1 MHARRDGH
9 RYNRRM
15 AVLAPNALIPPPL
28 RAVAGRLLAAALNRA
43 LALDPDATP
52 RLAALEGRTLSV
64 HLRGPELALA
74 LGVQDG
80 ALTVG
85 PPAEGAALRVGL
97 TPGALL
103 KLALARGDGALAP
116 GAVEIAGDA
125 ELARR
130 LERLAREFRPDFEA
144 AFADSFGEVLGVPL
158 ARAFASGLAAVRRG
172 ARHATEDTA
181 DWLRD
186 EARLTP
192 SRAVVEDFLD
202 DVDALRERA
211 ERLEARI
218 AALRARAG
226 SRG

>member
-1 MHARRDGH
+1 MPTP
-9 RYNRRM
+9 
-15 AVLAPNALIPPPL
+15 VPNALIPPPL
-28 RAVAGRLLAAALNRA
+28 RSVAGRLLQTALNRT
-43 LALDPDATP
+43 LALDPDAAQ
-52 RLAALEGRTLSV
+52 RLAALEGRALSV
-64 HLRGPELALA
+64 HLRGPELALT

-85 PPAEGAALRVGL
+85 PPAADAALRVGL

-130 LERLAREFRPDFEA
+130 LERLAREFRPDFEQ
-144 AFADSFGEVLGVPL
+144 AFADRFGEVLGVPL
-158 ARAFASGLAAVRRG
+158 ARAFASGLAAARRG
-172 ARHATEDTA
+172 AQHTAEDGA

-192 SRAVVEDFLD
+192 ARAEVEDFLD
-202 DVDALRERA
+202 DVDVLRERA
-211 ERLEARI
+211 DRLQARI
-218 AALRARAG
+218 DALAAHTG

>member
-1 MHARRDGH
+1 MSTP
-9 RYNRRM
+9 
-15 AVLAPNALIPPPL
+15 APNALIPPPL
-28 RAVAGRLLAAALNRA
+28 RTVGGRLLQAALNRA
-43 LALDPDATP
+43 LALDPGAAA

-64 HLRGPELALA
+64 HLHGPALALT

-80 ALTVG
+80 ALMVG
-85 PPAEGAALRVGL
+85 PPAEGSALRVGL

-103 KLALARGDGALAP
+103 KLALARGEGVLAP

-130 LERLAREFRPDFEA
+130 LERLASEFRPDFEQ
-144 AFADSFGEVLGVPL
+144 AFADGFGEVLGVPL

-172 ARHATEDTA
+172 ARHAAADGA

-192 SRAVVEDFLD
+192 SRAEVEDFLD
-202 DVDALRERA
+202 AVDALRERA
-211 ERLEARI
+211 DRLEARLT
-218 AALRARAG
+218 ALAARAG

>member
-1 MHARRDGH
+1 MS
-9 RYNRRM
+9 
-15 AVLAPNALIPPPL
+15 LPAPNALIPPPL
-28 RAVAGRLLAAALNRA
+28 RSIAGRLLQAALNRA
-43 LALDPDATP
+43 LALDPDAAP
-52 RLAALEGRTLSV
+52 RLAALEGRALSV
-64 HLRGPELALA
+64 HLRGPGLALT
-74 LGVQDG
+74 LGVQSG

-85 PPAEGAALRVGL
+85 PPAADAALRVGL

-130 LERLAREFRPDFEA
+130 LERLAREFRPDFEQ

-172 ARHATEDTA
+172 AKHAAEDGA

-192 SRAVVEDFLD
+192 SRAEVEDFLD
-202 DVDALRERA
+202 AVDALRERA
-211 ERLEARI
+211 DRLDARL
-218 AALRARAG
+218 AALDARAG
-226 SRG
+226 TRG